1 LVLIAFPK
9 KFAATFCFAL
19 ARTDF
24 SSTRSLPAQTADA
37 YALETS
43 MGSIVRAFKTRYANV
58 QLVFVSSRIY
68 AGWATTVLT

>member
-1 LVLIAFPK
+1 
-9 KFAATFCFAL
+9 
-19 ARTDF
+19 
-24 SSTRSLPAQTADA
+24 
-37 YALETS
+37 